1 MTRKRDK
8 AQPQPGAESTG
19 AAPATATVAPSLD
32 KLEADSATGVMP
44 NPEGA
49 AAKLSGAAP
58 AGEGGQESGQGAP
71 SAPRGKRGPR
81 KGTRYRPRSRS
92 RASAAAD
99 DDSEAPST
107 TRRGRET
114 YADVVAQRDQL
125 RSDAEARASVDLAHT
140 IAQLEKSLA
149 GTVVLAGEIIAQNG
163 APAWQLS
170 EEQGA
175 TIGKLWAPILAPY
188 MSTLGAAAP
197 VTMALIQT
205 GMVLLPNWKE
215 HRRLANEPKA
225 DAPALSSG
233 QGE

>member
-1 MTRKRDK
+1 MARNRK
-8 AQPQPGAESTG
+8 PQPTA
-19 AAPATATVAPSLD
+19 AAPADGNAAPGAATVAPSLD
-32 KLEADSATGVMP
+32 KLEADTATGVMP
-44 NPEGA
+44 NPDGA
-49 AAKLSGAAP
+49 AAKLSGTPAADD
-58 AGEGGQESGQGAP
+58 GDQDSGKGAP

-92 RASAAAD
+92 RAAPAD

-149 GTVVLAGEIIAQNG
+149 GTVVLAGEIVAQNG